1 MSRRVIVLGVVGS
14 AVALAAIAALG
25 PRPRSGDARPGP
37 DQSPPTRIVETPPL
51 PDDRVARAL
60 ALAERAT
67 GLVIDLDGRPVAGA
81 RVVARLPDGTA
92 SATTSDAKGRF
103 AVAVPWLGAITGVAV
118 EAVAAD
124 GRRGKRLGFL
134 QGHVGDSPVVVGERR
149 ALRVRVVDP
158 IGRPVE
164 GARVTGGTRGT
175 GWAFDFALAASA
187 RDGTATLD
195 LLRVPS
201 GTYGVGAEHPTLGQG
216 VADVADVAANVTEV
230 EVRLNPPPIPSSPPP
245 EKVDVDVAGTVLEA
259 GQPLAGVK
267 VVAQVGQR
275 ETLEAVTD
283 AEGRFRL
290 RGRGHPPVAIF
301 VHRAHGIVTWAL
313 LERGPRVDLEPLT
326 EVVGRVVDEH
336 GAALPGV
343 TVTDLIRH
351 TVTAVDGGFRFW
363 IGRANAELGFRAPG
377 FLGVRQGVGAREPVV
392 TLQRG
397 GAVAGYVLA
406 EDGTGL
412 DGVRWR
418 VEGEPPDPWF
428 VTRNGGEYGGRLRG
442 GPWTLVFEAD
452 GYASVTVPGVEP
464 DSVVPTFR
472 MRRLPPR

>member
-37 DQSPPTRIVETPPL
+37 ARSPPVRVVETPPL

-103 AVAVPWLGAITGVAV
+103 AVAVPGSESFTGVAV
-118 EAVAAD
+118 EATAAD
-124 GRRGKRLGFL
+124 GRRGTRLGFL
-134 QGHVGDSPVVVGERR
+134 RGRAGDFPVVVGERR
-149 ALRVRVVDP
+149 TLRVRVVDP
-158 IGRPVE
+158 RGTPVE
-164 GARVTGGTRGT
+164 GARVMAGMHGT
-175 GWAFDFALAASA
+175 GWGGDLAAAESA

-201 GTYGVGAEHPTLGQG
+201 GTCVVGAEH
-216 VADVADVAANVTEV
+216 ADVGRGESQVPADAADGTDV
-230 EVRLNPPPIPSSPPP
+230 EVRLDRPPVPSSPPRAD
-245 EKVDVDVAGTVLEA
+245 VDVDIAGVVLEA
-259 GQPLAGVK
+259 GRPLAGATVSAAGPRPLPE
-267 VVAQVGQR
+267 V
-275 ETLEAVTD
+275 VTD
-283 AEGRFRL
+283 AEGRFRF
-290 RGRGHPPVAIF
+290 RGRGAPPNSILVR
-301 VHRAHGIVTWAL
+301 RAHGVTTWAS
-313 LERGPRVDLEPLT
+313 LERGTRIDLEPLT
-326 EVVGRVVDEH
+326 ELVGRVLDDD
-336 GAALPGV
+336 GAGVPGV
-343 TVTDLIRH
+343 TVTDMAQH
-351 TVTAVDGGFRFW
+351 TVTAADGGFRLW
-363 IGRANAELGFRAPG
+363 SSYADADLLFRATG
-377 FLGVRQGVGAREPVV
+377 FLGVNQGVGAREPVV

-418 VEGEPPDPWF
+418 VEGEPPDPKF
-428 VTRNGGEYGGRLRG
+428 VTRYGGSFRGPLSG